1 MPKIPTLIRRD
12 KCDVS
17 LLHIVIVM
25 LVSLM
30 WGACNV
36 YNNKYPTDI
45 NPPFALKKPKSLLE
59 YNNQRI
65 DAYYWLKNAKDT
77 NVVNLLKAENAYA
90 DKMLTYTEPLRQKL
104 MDEIIGRTQNTF
116 KSAPIK
122 SRGYWYYNR
131 LEAGRDYPI
140 YCRKKENWNAR
151 EEILL
156 NVDKMAKGYAVFRLN
171 QFQVS
176 PDNNFIAYQLDTAGD
191 RNYVLYIKD
200 LRTDEIVEKSE
211 RNVNSDG
218 FFWANDSQTL
228 FYIQNDEIERG
239 YRVMQHKLNQ
249 GFEKDK
255 YVYEERD
262 SSFWVTLNRS
272 RSRKFLFVASESSK
286 QTEIAYIN
294 IDKPDD
300 LERRVILPRQ
310 KNLLYYVNHFSED
323 SIYIMHNFQAP
334 NFKLSRASLS
344 IEAPVD
350 IYFKDT
356 TSVQQWTEVIPHND
370 SSLLMKY
377 EVLDNYI
384 VYQNRIDASI
394 KINIVDRTTN
404 QKTQVA
410 FDEEIYNTEF
420 YLADYDNSQIDSIR
434 FYYQSLKTP
443 LTTYS
448 YNISSQKKVII
459 AQNDIENYITS
470 KYVTK
475 RLWAQARDGANV
487 PISIVYKKGSK
498 SRNGQNPLL
507 LTAYGAYGSNF
518 ETDFSPEIISL
529 LDRGFTYAIAH
540 VRGGQELGNHWY
552 EKGKTIYKKNT
563 FYDFIDCA
571 EFLIQNKYV
580 ARDKLCADGVSAGGL
595 LLAVAINE
603 RPDLWRAVTPDMPWT
618 DVITD
623 ALDSNLPLVSL
634 EVDEWGDIHKKDN
647 YDYMLSWS
655 PYDNIKKAYYPA
667 ILTNSAL
674 LDTQVPFYSP
684 FKWSIKLR
692 DNNLSSKPIIHR
704 CLFVAGHSGP
714 SARYERMREVAIKY
728 AFILNELGIRQ

>member
-1 MPKIPTLIRRD
+1 MLKNHPLISPN
-12 KCDVS
+12 KCQVS
-17 LLHIVIVM
+17 HLYIYFAVLIS
-25 LVSLM
+25 LV
-30 WGACNV
+30 WGACNIQ
-36 YNNKYPTDI
+36 YKKYPTNI

-65 DAYYWLKNAKDT
+65 DEYYWLKNAKDT
-77 NVVNLLKAENAYA
+77 NVLNLLKAENAYA
-90 DKMLTYTEPLRQKL
+90 DKMLTHTEKLRQKL

-176 PDNNFIAYQLDTAGD
+176 PDNNFIAYQLDTIGD
-191 RNYVLYIKD
+191 RNYVLFIKD
-200 LRTDEIVEKSE
+200 LRTNEIIEKSH
-211 RNVNSDG
+211 RNINSEG

-228 FYIQNDEIERG
+228 FYIQNDDIERG
-239 YRVMQHKLNQ
+239 NKVMQHKLNNV
-249 GFEKDK
+249 FEKDRL
-255 YVYEERD
+255 VYEEKD
-262 SSFWVTLNRS
+262 SSYWVTLSRS
-272 RSRKFLFVASESSK
+272 RSRKLLFITSESTK
-286 QTEIAYIN
+286 QTEIAFID
-294 IDKPDD
+294 IDKPDS
-300 LERRVILPRQ
+300 LARRVILSRQ
-310 KNLLYYVNHFSED
+310 KNLLYYVNHFSDD
-323 SIYIMHNFQAP
+323 SIYIIHNRNAP
-334 NFKLSRASLS
+334 NFKLSKAPLS
-344 IEAPVD
+344 IDASTEL
-350 IYFKDT
+350 IFKDS
-356 TSVQQWTEVIPHND
+356 TSINEWTEVIPHND

-377 EVLDNYI
+377 EILDNYLI
-384 VYQNRIDASI
+384 YQSRVQGTI
-394 KINIVDRTTN
+394 KISVVDRTT
-404 QKTQVA
+404 QEKTKVD
-410 FDEEIYNTEF
+410 FDEDTYNTEF
-420 YLADYDNSQIDSIR
+420 YIADYDNSNMDSIR

-448 YNISSQKKVII
+448 YNIVTKKKII
-459 AQNDIENYITS
+459 VAQNDIENFFTS

-475 RLWAQARDGANV
+475 RLWAKARDGADV
-487 PISIVYKKGSK
+487 PISIVYKKGNK
-498 SRNGQNPLL
+498 YRNGQNPLL

-540 VRGGQELGNHWY
+540 VRGGQELGSHWY

-571 EFLIQNKYV
+571 DYLIQNNYV

-618 DVITD
+618 DVVTD
-623 ALDSNLPLVSL
+623 AFDPNLPLISL

-704 CLFVAGHSGP
+704 CLFSAGHSGP

-728 AFILNELGIRQ
+728 AFILNELGITQ